1 MIYRKAEKT
10 GGLEGILGEKIA
22 VKSGICKKKK
32 KIWYLCAVTAC
43 GKTKLVMSEIEK

>member
-22 VKSGICKKKK
+22 VKSGICV
-32 KIWYLCAVTAC
+32 LLLPL
-43 GKTKLVMSEIEK
+43 GKSSW

>member
-32 KIWYLCAVTAC
+32 KKSGICVLLLPV
-43 GKTKLVMSEIEK
+43 GKPSW